1 MKKHRYRITL
11 ERISDSPEV
20 EDAGTLQFE
29 AGNHDDIFAIIARIR
44 SKGQLDADAAAAFG
58 LGMKLFGETL
68 LDNRNTPPFDA
79 LVPHFGQFMK
89 TLKGDNR

>member
-11 ERISDSPEV
+11 ERISDSPEA
-20 EDAGTLQFE
+20 EKAETLQFE
-29 AGNHDDIFAIIARIR
+29 AENHDDIFAIIARIR
-44 SKGQLDADAAAAFG
+44 SKGQFDADAAAALG

-68 LDNRNTPPFDA
+68 LDSRNTPPFDA
-79 LVPHFGQFMK
+79 LAPHFGQFMK